1 MRYLQAVIQ
10 ITKKWEKVMMSEE
23 DNVSNEEI
31 EAAEDM
37 LDKLEACTF
46 YKEQEEAVKELV
58 LTIKYI

>member
-1 MRYLQAVIQ
+1 
-10 ITKKWEKVMMSEE
+10 MMSEE